1 MGSMN
6 KMFTGMAV
14 AQLVQA
20 GQAKGNRPAV
30 KIPDRLPN
38 ADVASKVTIHHC

>member
-20 GQAKGNRPAV
+20 GK
-30 KIPDRLPN
+30 L
-38 ADVASKVTIHHC
+38 KVTDPR